1 MGKSSPS
8 APATPDYAGAAVAQG
23 AANAE
28 AARISGRM
36 SNPNIYSPLGSQVVT
51 YGDATPKFNQSAYD
65 QANQAYNQQ
74 LQQYNATG
82 GKGGIIGYGGEDGT
96 TPMYGQGGGVAP
108 IAPTREQYTTSTPND
123 QPTVTQTLNPQAQQT
138 LEAQQRVQTSLANL
152 GEQGI
157 GTARNVLGT
166 RFNPNLRGIQTSVD
180 TSGIAKMPVNAGT
193 TGQEAIM
200 ARLQPQLDRQEAAT
214 RTRLA
219 NQGLVPGGEAYS
231 NAMLDV
237 NQQKNDLLSQA
248 ALQGINLD
256 TAANAQG
263 FNQGLQGG
271 QFANTAE
278 QQKLQ
283 EEFALR
289 NQPLQEIQGLMGG
302 SQLQMPQFQGYTG
315 QNVAPAPIFAGTQ
328 AQNQANMQNFG
339 IQSANVNA
347 ANAGLYSLLGS
358 GAQAYGMMNKG

>member
-1 MGKSSPS
+1 
-8 APATPDYAGAAVAQG
+8 
-23 AANAE
+23 
-28 AARISGRM
+28 M
-36 SNPNIYSPLGSQVVT
+36 SNPNIYGPLGSQVVT

-65 QANQAYNQQ
+65 QANQSYNQQ

-96 TPMYGQGGGVAP
+96 TPMYGQGGVAP

-193 TGQEAIM
+193 TGQAAIM

-219 NQGLVPGGEAYS
+219 NQGLTPGGEAYT
-231 NAMLDV
+231 NAMIDV
-237 NQQKNDLLSQA
+237 DNQKNDLLVQA

-263 FNQGLQGG
+263 FNQVLQGG

-302 SQLQMPQFQGYTG
+302 SQIQMPQFQGYTG
-315 QNVAPAPIFAGTQ
+315 QNVAPAPVMAGVQ
-328 AQNQANMQNFG
+328 AQGDANMKNYG

-347 ANAGLYSLLGS
+347 QNAGLYGLLGA
-358 GAQAYGMMNKG
+358 GAGAYGMMNRGSGIFG